1 MERLNVCNTSFQ
13 NILTQSSRRR
23 GEEQKVEKD
32 VITKLYIY
40 YLFFLVFITKI
51 NTKEESG
58 FLITYSPLRPR
69 TEGSMRLC
77 VKNYGVK
84 N

>member
-1 MERLNVCNTSFQ
+1 MEYLNVCNTLFQ

-23 GEEQKVEKD
+23 GEEPKVERN
-32 VITKLYIY
+32 VITKLCIY
-40 YLFFLVFITKI
+40 LWFLVYLFFLIFITKI
-51 NTKEESG
+51 NMKEESG
-58 FLITYSPLRPR
+58 FLITYNPL
-69 TEGSMRLC
+69 RLC